1 MPITSL
7 DKNTALVLIDL
18 QKGIVN
24 LPLAHPVNEVL
35 ANASRLLNEFHK
47 LGLPVIIVNVSFAS
61 DGGDTIKTRNES
73 KFRPTYPDGWNE
85 ITPEIKVL
93 PGDIRVTKHNWNAFY
108 GTDLDL
114 QLRRRGITGIVL
126 AGISTSIGVEGT
138 ARGAHERNYN
148 IAFASDAMT
157 DMNKN
162 AHENSLSV
170 IFPRMGEIDTTQ
182 AILAKLNE
190 RGL

>member
-35 ANASRLLNEFHK
+35 ANASLLLSDFRK
-47 LGLPVIIVNVSFAS
+47 SGLPVVIVNVSFSA
-61 DGGDTIKTRNES
+61 DGADIIKTRNES
-73 KFRPTYPDGWNE
+73 KFKPSYPDGWDE
-85 ITPEIKVL
+85 ITPEIQVQ

-114 QLRRRGITGIVL
+114 QLRRRGVTGIVL

-148 IAFASDAMT
+148 IAFACDAMT
-157 DMNKN
+157 DMNIN

-170 IFPRMGEIDTTQ
+170 IFPRMGETDTTH